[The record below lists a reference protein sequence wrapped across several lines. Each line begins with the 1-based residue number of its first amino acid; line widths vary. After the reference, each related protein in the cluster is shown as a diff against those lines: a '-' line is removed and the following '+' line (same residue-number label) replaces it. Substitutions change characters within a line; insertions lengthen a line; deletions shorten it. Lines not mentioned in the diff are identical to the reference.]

1 MKNRL
6 KTVLGA
12 SLIVPVF
19 AFSNVMVLAHE
30 TGTPHEEQNAET
42 YQTTVLATNG
52 ESGGNSPDDVK
63 RRVAERKEALK
74 TRLTAAKQARI
85 KNRCKASQGKLGSLQ
100 GRITGLETSRA
111 QVYQNLTNR
120 LTRLSE
126 QLATHNV
133 DVTELNTQI
142 TELTTLTEA
151 FTTDLTAYKTA
162 VADLAAMDCESDP
175 EGFQASLESARE
187 ARAKAAES
195 AKAVRTYLAETIK
208 PTIKELRAQFA
219 QNSGDGADEGE
230 AAGEDTAPAADNQ
243 GEEN

>member
-6 KTVLGA
+6 RTVLGA

-19 AFSNVMVLAHE
+19 AFSSVTVLAHE
-30 TGTPHEEQNAET
+30 TSTPHEEENTET
-42 YQTTVLATNG
+42 YQTTTLTTDG
-52 ESGGNSPDDVK
+52 ESGGSSPEDVK

-74 TRLTAAKQARI
+74 TRLTAVKQARL

-111 QVYQNLTNR
+111 HVYKNLINR
-120 LTRLSE
+120 LMRLSE
-126 QLATHNV
+126 QLTTHNV
-133 DVTELNTQI
+133 DVTELNNQI
-142 TELTTLTEA
+142 TELTALTEA
-151 FTTDLTAYKTA
+151 FTTDVTAYKT
-162 VADLAAMDCESDP
+162 VVTDLATMDCESDL

-195 AKAVRTYLAETIK
+195 AKAVRTYLTSTIK
-208 PTIKELRAQFA
+208 PTLRELRAQFA
-219 QNSGDGADEGE
+219 QNSGDGAASEE
-230 AAGEDTAPAADNQ
+230 SAPTTDNE